1 MFELNLTE
9 FLVQDKIGREDVSW
23 ASWTQNYRVVKS
35 FRASVRTRKPHANFG
50 VCFSEMILLNS
61 DGAVSI
67 FFGVVLIFL

>member
-9 FLVQDKIGREDVSW
+9 FLVQDKIGREDIVSW

-35 FRASVRTRKPHANFG
+35 FRASVRTRKRHANFG

-67 FFGVVLIFL
+67 CLELF